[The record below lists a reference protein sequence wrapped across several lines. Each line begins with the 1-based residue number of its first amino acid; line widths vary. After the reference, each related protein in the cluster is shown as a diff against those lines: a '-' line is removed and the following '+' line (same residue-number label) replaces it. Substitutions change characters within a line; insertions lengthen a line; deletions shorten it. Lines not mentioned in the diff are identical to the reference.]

1 MLWRSEIIPEIIWC
15 WRPDGMCRALSE
27 WWHRGHRILV
37 EPQYK
42 TWGLISNSMLLIERG
57 TCAVVKNVF
66 LHLEGRIEHC
76 TESVADVI
84 VG

>member
-1 MLWRSEIIPEIIWC
+1 
-15 WRPDGMCRALSE
+15 
-27 WWHRGHRILV
+27 
-37 EPQYK
+37 
-42 TWGLISNSMLLIERG
+42 MLLIERG